1 MTASQQP
8 LFLDSHPDRR
18 LKSPIEHVVGWAGMQ
33 GPHRDIRA
41 SCNGHDLRMARVDRP
56 DAARAGHPDHFGFSF
71 FIDLPEIVARSHQG
85 FDALPIEIRS
95 DDELLAA
102 FSIAVEPQLVDG
114 ARWIHANRA
123 IKADFVRRNVRTD
136 LKNLDG
142 CDAPSALASEW
153 ALSPRRD
160 HMTEAV
166 SSHAYGP
173 ETRAFLES
181 LGPERWVLDAGA
193 GLRRWP
199 TKNVINMEIYDYPS
213 TDVLAIGQELP
224 FADNT
229 FDGVLSLAVLEHVD
243 DPFLCARELLRVLKP
258 GGKAM
263 IVIPFL
269 QAEHGYPSHFFNATR
284 FGVRKLFETGATLER
299 QFLDFANQPIF
310 TLHQILGQY
319 AHGLSGE
326 TREAFLNAPVRTFVE
341 NQPTS
346 MHAEAH
352 PFVTGLS
359 DEMRW
364 ILAWGTSSIFV
375 KD

>member
-1 MTASQQP
+1 
-8 LFLDSHPDRR
+8 
-18 LKSPIEHVVGWAGMQ
+18 
-33 GPHRDIRA
+33 
-41 SCNGHDLRMARVDRP
+41 MARVDRP

-71 FIDLPEIVARSHQG
+71 FIDLPEMAAASDAG
-85 FDALPIEIRS
+85 FDVLGIEFRS
-95 DDELLAA
+95 EDELLGT
-102 FSIAVEPQLVDG
+102 FSISVDPKLVDG
-114 ARWIHANRA
+114 AKWIHANRA
-123 IKADFVRRNVRTD
+123 VKADFVGRTARTK
-136 LKNLDG
+136 LARMDG
-142 CDAPSALASEW
+142 CNAPSALPAGWS
-153 ALSPRRD
+153 LSPKLENI
-160 HMTEAV
+160 TEAV
-166 SSHAYGP
+166 SSHAYGA
-173 ETRAFLES
+173 ETRAFLDT
-181 LGPERWVLDAGA
+181 LGPDRWVLDAGA

-224 FADNT
+224 FEDNT

-243 DPFLCARELLRVLKP
+243 DPFLCAQELIRVLKP

-263 IVIPFL
+263 VVIPFL

-284 FGVRKLFETGATLER
+284 FGVRKLFEKGASLER
-299 QFLDFANQPIF
+299 QFLDLANEPIF

-341 NQPTS
+341 NQPTA
-346 MHAEAH
+346 MHFDAH

-375 KD
+375 KN